1 MLEKIIDFIKNL
13 FISKKVEQ
21 KIESN
26 NSSNSINVIGN
37 NNTVSNGSTITFE
50 ENEND
55 EYYSLRSR
63 YD

>member
-13 FISKKVEQ
+13 FSSKKVEQ

-26 NSSNSINVIGN
+26 NSSNNINVIGN
-37 NNTVSNGSTITFE
+37 NNTVSSGSTITFE

>member
-21 KIESN
+21 RIESN

-55 EYYSLRSR
+55 EYYSLRIK
-63 YD
+63 

>member
-50 ENEND
+50 ENKND
-55 EYYSLRSR
+55 EYYSLRIK
-63 YD
+63 

>member
-1 MLEKIIDFIKNL
+1 MLDFIKNL

-21 KIESN
+21 RIESN

-55 EYYSLRSR
+55 EYYSLRIK
-63 YD
+63 

>member
-55 EYYSLRSR
+55 EYYSLRIK
-63 YD
+63 

>member
-55 EYYSLRSR
+55 DYYSLRIK
-63 YD
+63 